1 MDGVMERSQERIL
14 RQPRPDSP
22 LPSLL
27 QGT

>member
-1 MDGVMERSQERIL
+1 MGGVMERSQEHIL
-14 RQPRPDSP
+14 REPRPDSP